1 LHNKTQKF
9 PSKMNTPKLLKN
21 PLVLFSLKSSHKLT
35 NTSILTIYTSAYLPF
50 ACINRWTN
58 NNKTEIEKKNHWLS
72 LSRMSM
78 YQEFSPIYFF
88 LRNWEDY
95 SLKLFSKNEG
105 KNKFLCDCKPY
116 TNSDREKHC
125 KRSWIK
131 VSLLVV
137 CWLQQFFLFGSFC

>member
-1 LHNKTQKF
+1 MHNKTRKI
-9 PSKMNTPKLLKN
+9 PSKLTTPLLKN
-21 PLVLFSLKSSHKLT
+21 PLLLFSLKSSHKLT

-72 LSRMSM
+72 LPHVNVSRI
-78 YQEFSPIYFF
+78 FSNIYIFF
-88 LRNWEDY
+88 EKLRRLL
-95 SLKLFSKNEG
+95 SQIILKEWRK

-137 CWLQQFFLFGSFC
+137 CWLQQIFLFGSFC